1 MSIERS
7 SMSGGTRGRS
17 FTGLFAPPKCAA
29 SGRVIQAGCQLWMIK
44 IIGSPTRPCS
54 GWPLPFMA
62 NSPRGSAWCSTSRKA
77 ETPRR
82 KLVLA
87 RPWRN
92 WPFRGVT
99 LHAVHCLASPL
110 GANNDDVILKAIVLV
125 YIRHHWI
132 EKRPSRR
139 TELPAWGLPAMSRRV
154 WAVWRTVASPRHV
167 RIVLYNPC
175 SCCYS
180 MLRSVDTW
188 TGDLFRKPLADV
200 DL

>member
-1 MSIERS
+1 M
-7 SMSGGTRGRS
+7 
-17 FTGLFAPPKCAA
+17 CAA
-29 SGRVIQAGCQLWMIK
+29 
-44 IIGSPTRPCS
+44 
-54 GWPLPFMA
+54 
-62 NSPRGSAWCSTSRKA
+62 
-77 ETPRR
+77 
-82 KLVLA
+82 LVE
-87 RPWRN
+87 
-92 WPFRGVT
+92 
-99 LHAVHCLASPL
+99 ASPL
-110 GANNDDVILKAIVLV
+110 GANNGDVILKAIVLV

-132 EKRPSRR
+132 EKHPLAG

-188 TGDLFRKPLADV
+188 TGDLFRQPLADV

>member
-1 MSIERS
+1 MH
-7 SMSGGTRGRS
+7 G
-17 FTGLFAPPKCAA
+17 
-29 SGRVIQAGCQLWMIK
+29 V
-44 IIGSPTRPCS
+44 
-54 GWPLPFMA
+54 
-62 NSPRGSAWCSTSRKA
+62 
-77 ETPRR
+77 
-82 KLVLA
+82 A

-132 EKRPSRR
+132 EKHPLAG

-188 TGDLFRKPLADV
+188 TGDLFRKPLTDV

>member
-1 MSIERS
+1 
-7 SMSGGTRGRS
+7 
-17 FTGLFAPPKCAA
+17 
-29 SGRVIQAGCQLWMIK
+29 
-44 IIGSPTRPCS
+44 
-54 GWPLPFMA
+54 
-62 NSPRGSAWCSTSRKA
+62 
-77 ETPRR
+77 
-82 KLVLA
+82 
-87 RPWRN
+87 
-92 WPFRGVT
+92 
-99 LHAVHCLASPL
+99 VHCLASPL

-132 EKRPSRR
+132 EKHPLAD

>member
-1 MSIERS
+1 
-7 SMSGGTRGRS
+7 
-17 FTGLFAPPKCAA
+17 
-29 SGRVIQAGCQLWMIK
+29 V
-44 IIGSPTRPCS
+44 
-54 GWPLPFMA
+54 
-62 NSPRGSAWCSTSRKA
+62 
-77 ETPRR
+77 
-82 KLVLA
+82 VLA

-132 EKRPSRR
+132 EKNPSRR

-188 TGDLFRKPLADV
+188 TGDLFRKPLTDV